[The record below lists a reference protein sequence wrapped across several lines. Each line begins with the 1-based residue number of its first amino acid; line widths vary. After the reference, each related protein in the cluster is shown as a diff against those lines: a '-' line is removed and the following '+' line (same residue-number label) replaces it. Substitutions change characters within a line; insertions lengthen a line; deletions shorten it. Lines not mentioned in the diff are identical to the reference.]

1 MMLVHR
7 IGVGGGICLRMCNNH
22 RIGIRRSVIVKS
34 RTNRR
39 TEWYSMNGMV
49 RIRGTICETMG
60 RNMGLANGVWNY
72 VATEIGS
79 NVASADF
86 TLLDLK

>member
-1 MMLVHR
+1 M
-7 IGVGGGICLRMCNNH
+7 
-22 RIGIRRSVIVKS
+22 
-34 RTNRR
+34 
-39 TEWYSMNGMV
+39 
-49 RIRGTICETMG
+49 RGTICETMG
-60 RNMGLANGVWNY
+60 SNMGLANGVWDY